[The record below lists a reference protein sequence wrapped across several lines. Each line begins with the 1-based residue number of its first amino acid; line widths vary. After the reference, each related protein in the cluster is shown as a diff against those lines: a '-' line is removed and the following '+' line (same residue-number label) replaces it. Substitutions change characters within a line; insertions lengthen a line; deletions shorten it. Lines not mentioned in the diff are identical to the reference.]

1 MNIHEY
7 QGKSILKSFGVTIQE
22 GIVAES
28 KEQAVE
34 AAKELKR
41 QTGTGWW
48 VVKAQIHAGGRGK
61 GGGVKLAK
69 TLEEVEEKAG
79 AIIGMNLV
87 SPQTGPNGKKV
98 NKVLI
103 AQDVYYPGESKTAEF
118 YMSVLLNRQKG
129 RNTIMY
135 STEGGMDIEEVAEKT
150 PHLIFK
156 EEVDPKVG
164 LKDFQCR
171 KIAFNLGLSGNA
183 FKEMVKFIAAL
194 YKAYESTDSSMFEI
208 NPVLKTSDNKII
220 AVDAKVSLDNNALFR
235 HPDYAAMRDVTEEDP
250 TEVEAGSHNLNYV
263 KLDGNVGC
271 MVNGA
276 GLAMATMDIIKL
288 AGGDPANFLDV
299 GGTANAARVEQAF
312 RIILKDSNV
321 KAILVNIFGG
331 IVRCDRVAQGIVDAY
346 KNMGTINVPIIVR
359 LQGTNAV
366 EAKKIIDDSGLKVF
380 SAIQLQEAADLVQQ
394 VIKK

>member
-7 QGKSILKSFGVTIQE
+7 QGKSILKSFGVAIQE
-22 GIVAES
+22 GLVADTPQE
-28 KEQAVE
+28 AVD
-34 AAKELKR
+34 AAKELQK
-41 QTGTGWW
+41 QTGTGFW

-69 TLEEVEEKAG
+69 SLDEVKEKAS
-79 AIIGMNLV
+79 AIIGMQLIT
-87 SPQTGPNGKKV
+87 PQTGPQGKKV

-103 AQDVYYPGESKTAEF
+103 AQDVYYPGASKTSEF
-118 YMSVLLNRQKG
+118 YMSVLLNRSTG
-129 RNTIMY
+129 RNIIMY
-135 STEGGMDIEEVAEKT
+135 STEGGMDIEEVAAKT
-150 PHLIFK
+150 PDKIFK

-164 LKDFQCR
+164 LQAFQAR

-183 FKEMVKFIAAL
+183 FKEMTKFVSAL
-194 YKAYESTDSSMFEI
+194 YKAYISCDASLFEI
-208 NPVLKTSDNKII
+208 NPVLKTSDDKIM
-220 AVDAKVSLDNNALFR
+220 AVDAKVNLDENALYR
-235 HPDYAAMRDVTEEDP
+235 HPDYAAMRDKTEEDP
-250 TEVEAGSHNLNYV
+250 TEVEAAEHDLNYV

-288 AGGDPANFLDV
+288 SGGEPANFLDV

-312 RIILKDSNV
+312 RIILKDPHV

-346 KNMGTINVPIIVR
+346 NNIGAIPVPIIVR
-359 LQGTNAV
+359 LQGTNAE
-366 EAKKIIDDSGLKVF
+366 EAKSIIDKSGLKVF
-380 SAIQLQEAADLVQQ
+380 SAIQLKEAAALVKEK
-394 VIKK
+394 IAS